1 MSGPRIVF
9 CSNNHIYD
17 ASLYDACP
25 YCSKIE
31 TERKEIG
38 VPDTGFAGEPVDIFG
53 PSGADDDPYGAT
65 VAGTGPAPTG
75 GSYPFGEPFGDAD
88 SGSFFSDDMTLKGDY
103 RPFESLEGTSKRS
116 DGPEAKMSFGT
127 ENPEA
132 EAASGADRPWE
143 ETSSGAD
150 NSEAEAGVS
159 RSAEG
164 FPGEAL
170 QNAPESG
177 SEVFQI
183 DPESDSEVYQN
194 APESDSEV
202 YQDDPESG
210 PEFLPSDGGAE
221 SEPSDEEEIP
231 EFKIPFFTKD
241 GVPDPRN
248 IDTSMGLAESMNG
261 SSSGED
267 KESPK
272 EGEEALKSFEASEEA
287 VKSPEADGEA
297 VKSPE
302 AGEEAVKS
310 PEEEEAAVK
319 SSDRGEEAV
328 IKDPVQKDTDDPAAS
343 TIPSQPLGETLK
355 GSNHPAQNGSAFGE
369 SDQSARKE
377 AFSAASSG
385 EAAGGYWESDDS
397 YEEEDEWES
406 FPLKNEGPVRGWF
419 VLQNGIQKDHS
430 IELCRKSMFIYDYEG
445 MCLIFSRQMEN
456 MTLLAT
462 IEQYKAVSILP
473 EPGVPFEVNGE
484 PRRSCGRLGAY
495 MKLRIGSHQVVYVP
509 IDDRLLNGE
518 R

>member
-1 MSGPRIVF
+1 M
-9 CSNNHIYD
+9 Y
-17 ASLYDACP
+17 
-25 YCSKIE
+25 
-31 TERKEIG
+31 
-38 VPDTGFAGEPVDIFG
+38 
-53 PSGADDDPYGAT
+53 
-65 VAGTGPAPTG
+65 
-75 GSYPFGEPFGDAD
+75 
-88 SGSFFSDDMTLKGDY
+88 
-103 RPFESLEGTSKRS
+103 
-116 DGPEAKMSFGT
+116 
-127 ENPEA
+127 
-132 EAASGADRPWE
+132 
-143 ETSSGAD
+143 
-150 NSEAEAGVS
+150 
-159 RSAEG
+159 
-164 FPGEAL
+164 
-170 QNAPESG
+170 QN
-177 SEVFQI
+177 
-183 DPESDSEVYQN
+183 DPESDSE
-194 APESDSEV
+194 AF
-202 YQDDPESG
+202 QDDPESG

-297 VKSPE
+297 EKSPE
-302 AGEEAVKS
+302 AGEEAEKS
-310 PEEEEAAVK
+310 PEEEEAAAK

-343 TIPSQPLGETLK
+343 TIPSQPLDETLK

-495 MKLRIGSHQVVYVP
+495 MKLRIGSHQMVYVP

>member
-75 GSYPFGEPFGDAD
+75 GSYPFGEPFGGAD

-132 EAASGADRPWE
+132 EAASEADRPWE

-194 APESDSEV
+194 APESDSEAF
-202 YQDDPESG
+202 QDDPESG

-272 EGEEALKSFEASEEA
+272 EGEEALKSFEASEE
-287 VKSPEADGEA
+287 VL
-297 VKSPE
+297 KSPE
-302 AGEEAVKS
+302 AGEGAVKS

-343 TIPSQPLGETLK
+343 TIPSKPLGETLK
-355 GSNHPAQNGSAFGE
+355 GSNQPAQRGSAFGE
-369 SDQSARKE
+369 SDQSARNE
-377 AFSAASSG
+377 SFTAASSQ
-385 EAAGGYWESDDS
+385 ETAGGYWESDDP

-445 MCLIFSRQMEN
+445 MCLIFSSQMEN

>member
-31 TERKEIG
+31 AERKEIG
-38 VPDTGFAGEPVDIFG
+38 APDTGFAGEPVDIFG

-75 GSYPFGEPFGDAD
+75 GSDPFGEPFGGAA

-103 RPFESLEGTSKRS
+103 RPFESLEGTAKRD
-116 DGPEAKMSFGT
+116 DGPEAETFFGT
-127 ENPEA
+127 ENPA
-132 EAASGADRPWE
+132 SEAASGADNPWE
-143 ETSSGAD
+143 ETSPGAD
-150 NSEAEAGVS
+150 NSEVETGVF

-170 QNAPESG
+170 QNAPES
-177 SEVFQI
+177 
-183 DPESDSEVYQN
+183 ESDVFQN

-202 YQDDPESG
+202 FQDAPESG
-210 PEFLPSDGGAE
+210 LEFVPSDGGAE
-221 SEPSDEEEIP
+221 SEPSDEEDIP

-267 KESPK
+267 KESP
-272 EGEEALKSFEASEEA
+272 EESEEA

-297 VKSPE
+297 GKSPE
-302 AGEEAVKS
+302 AGEEAEKS

-319 SSDRGEEAV
+319 SSDRGEEAA

-355 GSNHPAQNGSAFGE
+355 GSNQPAQRGPAFGE

-377 AFSAASSG
+377 SFSAASSQ
-385 EAAGGYWESDDS
+385 EAAGGYWESDDP

-445 MCLIFSRQMEN
+445 MCLVFSRQMEN

-462 IEQYKAVSILP
+462 IEQYKAISILP
-473 EPGVPFEVNGE
+473 EPGVPFKVNGE
-484 PRRSCGRLGAY
+484 SRRSCGRLGAY
-495 MKLRIGSHQVVYVP
+495 MKLLIGSHQVVYVP

-518 R
+518 G

>member
-31 TERKEIG
+31 AERKEIG
-38 VPDTGFAGEPVDIFG
+38 APDTGFAGEPVDIFG

-75 GSYPFGEPFGDAD
+75 GSDPFGEPFGGAD

-150 NSEAEAGVS
+150 NPEAEAGVS

-170 QNAPESG
+170 QNTPESG

-194 APESDSEV
+194 APESDSEAF
-202 YQDDPESG
+202 QDDPESG
-210 PEFLPSDGGAE
+210 LEFVPSDGGVE
-221 SEPSDEEEIP
+221 SDSSDEEEIP

-267 KESPK
+267 KESP
-272 EGEEALKSFEASEEA
+272 EESEEA

-297 VKSPE
+297 GKSPE
-302 AGEEAVKS
+302 AGEEAEKS
-310 PEEEEAAVK
+310 PEEEEAAAK

-355 GSNHPAQNGSAFGE
+355 GSNQPAQRGPAFGD

-377 AFSAASSG
+377 SFSAASSQ
-385 EAAGGYWESDDS
+385 ETAGGYWESDDP

-495 MKLRIGSHQVVYVP
+495 MKLLIGSHQVVYVP

>member
-17 ASLYDACP
+17 ASLYDECP

-31 TERKEIG
+31 AERKEIG
-38 VPDTGFAGEPVDIFG
+38 APAASVNSFAEPDTGFAGEPVDIFG
-53 PSGADDDPYGAT
+53 PSGAEDDPYGAT

-75 GSYPFGEPFGDAD
+75 GSYPFGEPFGGAA
-88 SGSFFSDDMTLKGDY
+88 SGSFFSDDMTLKGDS
-103 RPFESLEGTSKRS
+103 RPFESLEGTAKRS
-116 DGPEAKMSFGT
+116 DGPE
-127 ENPEA
+127 
-132 EAASGADRPWE
+132 
-143 ETSSGAD
+143 
-150 NSEAEAGVS
+150 
-159 RSAEG
+159 
-164 FPGEAL
+164 
-170 QNAPESG
+170 
-177 SEVFQI
+177 
-183 DPESDSEVYQN
+183 SDSE
-194 APESDSEV
+194 AF
-202 YQDDPESG
+202 QDDPKSG
-210 PEFLPSDGGAE
+210 LEFVPSEDGAE
-221 SEPSDEEEIP
+221 SEPSDEENIP

-248 IDTSMGLAESMNG
+248 IDTSMGLAEGMNG
-261 SSSGED
+261 SSAGED
-267 KESPK
+267 KESPE
-272 EGEEALKSFEASEEA
+272 EGEG
-287 VKSPEADGEA
+287 V

-302 AGEEAVKS
+302 AGEEAEKPPEAGGEAEKSPEAGEEAEKSPEAGEGAVKF
-310 PEEEEAAVK
+310 PEEEEETVG
-319 SSDRGEEAV
+319 SSEKGEETEV
-328 IKDPVQKDTDDPAAS
+328 KDPVQKDADGPAAS

-355 GSNHPAQNGSAFGE
+355 GSNQPAQRGAAFGD

-377 AFSAASSG
+377 SFSAASSQETG
-385 EAAGGYWESDDS
+385 GGYWESDDP

-495 MKLRIGSHQVVYVP
+495 MKLLIGSHQVVYVP

>member
-75 GSYPFGEPFGDAD
+75 GSDPFGEPFGGAA

-183 DPESDSEVYQN
+183 DLESDSEVYQN
-194 APESDSEV
+194 APESDSEAF
-202 YQDDPESG
+202 QDDPESG

-267 KESPK
+267 KESPE
-272 EGEEALKSFEASEEA
+272 EGEEALKSFEASEE
-287 VKSPEADGEA
+287 VL
-297 VKSPE
+297 KSPE
-302 AGEEAVKS
+302 AGEGAVKS

-377 AFSAASSG
+377 AFSDASS
-385 EAAGGYWESDDS
+385 EKAEGGYWESDDS

-445 MCLIFSRQMEN
+445 MCLIFSSQMEN

>member
-31 TERKEIG
+31 AERKEIG
-38 VPDTGFAGEPVDIFG
+38 APDTGFAGEPVDIFG

-75 GSYPFGEPFGDAD
+75 GSDPFGEPFGGAA

-150 NSEAEAGVS
+150 NSEAKAGVS

-183 DPESDSEVYQN
+183 DLESDSEVYQN
-194 APESDSEV
+194 APESDSEAF
-202 YQDDPESG
+202 QDDPESG

-231 EFKIPFFTKD
+231 ELKIPFFTKD

-267 KESPK
+267 KESPE
-272 EGEEALKSFEASEEA
+272 EGEEALKSFEASEE
-287 VKSPEADGEA
+287 VL
-297 VKSPE
+297 KSPE
-302 AGEEAVKS
+302 AGEGAVKS

-377 AFSAASSG
+377 AFSAASS
-385 EAAGGYWESDDS
+385 EKAEGGYWESDDS

-445 MCLIFSRQMEN
+445 MCLIFSSQMEN

>member
-31 TERKEIG
+31 AERKEIG
-38 VPDTGFAGEPVDIFG
+38 APDTGFAGEPVDIFG

-75 GSYPFGEPFGDAD
+75 GSDPFGEPFAGAA

-103 RPFESLEGTSKRS
+103 RPFESLEGTAKRD
-116 DGPEAKMSFGT
+116 DGPEAETFFGT

-159 RSAEG
+159 WSVEG

-194 APESDSEV
+194 APESDSEAF
-202 YQDDPESG
+202 QDDPESG

-267 KESPK
+267 KESPE
-272 EGEEALKSFEASEEA
+272 EGEEALKSFEASEE
-287 VKSPEADGEA
+287 VL
-297 VKSPE
+297 KSPE
-302 AGEEAVKS
+302 AGEGAVKS

-430 IELCRKSMFIYDYEG
+430 VELCRKSMFIYDYEG

>member
-1 MSGPRIVF
+1 M
-9 CSNNHIYD
+9 
-17 ASLYDACP
+17 
-25 YCSKIE
+25 
-31 TERKEIG
+31 
-38 VPDTGFAGEPVDIFG
+38 
-53 PSGADDDPYGAT
+53 
-65 VAGTGPAPTG
+65 
-75 GSYPFGEPFGDAD
+75 
-88 SGSFFSDDMTLKGDY
+88 
-103 RPFESLEGTSKRS
+103 
-116 DGPEAKMSFGT
+116 
-127 ENPEA
+127 
-132 EAASGADRPWE
+132 
-143 ETSSGAD
+143 
-150 NSEAEAGVS
+150 
-159 RSAEG
+159 
-164 FPGEAL
+164 

-177 SEVFQI
+177 SEVLQI

-194 APESDSEV
+194 DPESDSEAF
-202 YQDDPESG
+202 QDDPESG
-210 PEFLPSDGGAE
+210 LEFVPSDGGAE

-248 IDTSMGLAESMNG
+248 IDTSMGLAESMNR

-267 KESPK
+267 KESPE
-272 EGEEALKSFEASEEA
+272 EGEEA
-287 VKSPEADGEA
+287 VKSPETGE
-297 VKSPE
+297 
-302 AGEEAVKS
+302 GAVKS

-445 MCLIFSRQMEN
+445 MCLIFSSQMEN

-495 MKLRIGSHQVVYVP
+495 MKLLIGSHQVVYVP

>member
-75 GSYPFGEPFGDAD
+75 GSDPFGEPFGGAA

-103 RPFESLEGTSKRS
+103 RPFESLEGTAKRD
-116 DGPEAKMSFGT
+116 DGPEAETFFGT

-159 RSAEG
+159 WSVEG

-177 SEVFQI
+177 SEVLQI

-194 APESDSEV
+194 APESDSEAF
-202 YQDDPESG
+202 QDDPESG
-210 PEFLPSDGGAE
+210 LEFVPSDGGAE
-221 SEPSDEEEIP
+221 SEPADEEEIP

-261 SSSGED
+261 SSSGE
-267 KESPK
+267 
-272 EGEEALKSFEASEEA
+272 
-287 VKSPEADGEA
+287 
-297 VKSPE
+297 
-302 AGEEAVKS
+302 
-310 PEEEEAAVK
+310 EEEAAVK
-319 SSDRGEEAV
+319 SSDRGEEAA

-355 GSNHPAQNGSAFGE
+355 GSNQPAQNGSAFGE
-369 SDQSARKE
+369 SDQSVRKE
-377 AFSAASSG
+377 AFSAASSE

-495 MKLRIGSHQVVYVP
+495 MKLLIGSHQVVYVP

>member
-31 TERKEIG
+31 AERKEIG
-38 VPDTGFAGEPVDIFG
+38 APDTGFSGEPVDIFG

-75 GSYPFGEPFGDAD
+75 GSDPFGEPFGGAA
-88 SGSFFSDDMTLKGDY
+88 SGSFFSDDMTLKGDS
-103 RPFESLEGTSKRS
+103 RPFESLEGTAKRD
-116 DGPEAKMSFGT
+116 DGPEAETFFGT
-127 ENPEA
+127 ENPA
-132 EAASGADRPWE
+132 SEAASGADSPWE
-143 ETSSGAD
+143 ETSPGAD
-150 NSEAEAGVS
+150 NSEAETGGS

-170 QNAPESG
+170 QNAPES
-177 SEVFQI
+177 
-183 DPESDSEVYQN
+183 ESDVFQN
-194 APESDSEV
+194 APES
-202 YQDDPESG
+202 G
-210 PEFLPSDGGAE
+210 LEFVPSDGGAE
-221 SEPSDEEEIP
+221 SEPSDEEDIP

-267 KESPK
+267 KESP
-272 EGEEALKSFEASEEA
+272 EESEEA

-297 VKSPE
+297 GKSPE
-302 AGEEAVKS
+302 AGEEAEKS
-310 PEEEEAAVK
+310 PEEEEAAAK

-355 GSNHPAQNGSAFGE
+355 GSNQPAQRGPVFGD

-377 AFSAASSG
+377 SFSAASSQ
-385 EAAGGYWESDDS
+385 ETAGGYWESDDS

-462 IEQYKAVSILP
+462 IEQYKAISILP
-473 EPGVPFEVNGE
+473 EPGVPFKVNGE
-484 PRRSCGRLGAY
+484 ARRSCGRLGAY
-495 MKLRIGSHQVVYVP
+495 MKLLIGSHQVVYVP

>member
-31 TERKEIG
+31 AERKEIG
-38 VPDTGFAGEPVDIFG
+38 APDTGFAGEPVDIFG

-75 GSYPFGEPFGDAD
+75 GSDPFGEPFGGAA

-103 RPFESLEGTSKRS
+103 KPFESLEGTAKRDDS
-116 DGPEAKMSFGT
+116 PEAETFFGT
-127 ENPEA
+127 ENPA
-132 EAASGADRPWE
+132 SEAASGADNPWE
-143 ETSSGAD
+143 ETSPGAD
-150 NSEAEAGVS
+150 NSEVETGVF

-170 QNAPESG
+170 QNAPES
-177 SEVFQI
+177 
-183 DPESDSEVYQN
+183 ESDVFQN

-202 YQDDPESG
+202 FQDAPESG
-210 PEFLPSDGGAE
+210 LEFVPSDGGAE
-221 SEPSDEEEIP
+221 SEPSDEEDIP

-267 KESPK
+267 KESP
-272 EGEEALKSFEASEEA
+272 EESEEA

-297 VKSPE
+297 GKSPE
-302 AGEEAVKS
+302 AGEEAEKS

-319 SSDRGEEAV
+319 SSDRGEEAA

-355 GSNHPAQNGSAFGE
+355 GSNQPAQRGPAFGE

-377 AFSAASSG
+377 SFSAASSQ
-385 EAAGGYWESDDS
+385 EAAGGYWESDDP

-445 MCLIFSRQMEN
+445 MCLVFSRQMEN

-462 IEQYKAVSILP
+462 IEQYKAISILP
-473 EPGVPFEVNGE
+473 EPGVPFKVNGE
-484 PRRSCGRLGAY
+484 SRRSCGRLGAY
-495 MKLRIGSHQVVYVP
+495 MKLLIGSHQVVYVP

-518 R
+518 G

>member
-31 TERKEIG
+31 AERKEIG
-38 VPDTGFAGEPVDIFG
+38 APAASVNSFAEPDTGFAGEPVDIFG
-53 PSGADDDPYGAT
+53 PSGAEDDPYGAT

-75 GSYPFGEPFGDAD
+75 GSDPFGEPFGGAA

-116 DGPEAKMSFGT
+116 DGPES
-127 ENPEA
+127 
-132 EAASGADRPWE
+132 D
-143 ETSSGAD
+143 
-150 NSEAEAGVS
+150 
-159 RSAEG
+159 
-164 FPGEAL
+164 
-170 QNAPESG
+170 
-177 SEVFQI
+177 SEVFQ
-183 DPESDSEVYQN
+183 DDSE
-194 APESDSEV
+194 
-202 YQDDPESG
+202 SG
-210 PEFLPSDGGAE
+210 LEFVPSDGGAE
-221 SEPSDEEEIP
+221 SEPSDEEDIP

-267 KESPK
+267 KESP
-272 EGEEALKSFEASEEA
+272 EESEEA
-287 VKSPEADGEA
+287 VKSPEAGGEA
-297 VKSPE
+297 EKFPEANEEAEKSPE
-302 AGEEAVKS
+302 AGEGEVKF
-310 PEEEEAAVK
+310 PEEEGEAVN
-319 SSDRGEEAV
+319 SSEKDEEAV
-328 IKDPVQKDTDDPAAS
+328 IKDPVQKDADDPAAS

-355 GSNHPAQNGSAFGE
+355 GSNQPAQRGSAFGE
-369 SDQSARKE
+369 SDQSARNE
-377 AFSAASSG
+377 SFSAASSQ
-385 EAAGGYWESDDS
+385 EAAGGYWESDDP

-445 MCLIFSRQMEN
+445 MCLIFSSQMEN

>member
-9 CSNNHIYD
+9 CCNNHIYD

-31 TERKEIG
+31 AERKEIG
-38 VPDTGFAGEPVDIFG
+38 APDTGFAGEPVDIFG

-75 GSYPFGEPFGDAD
+75 GSDPFGEPFGGAA

-103 RPFESLEGTSKRS
+103 RPFESLEGTAKRDDS
-116 DGPEAKMSFGT
+116 PEAETFFGT
-127 ENPEA
+127 EHPES
-132 EAASGADRPWE
+132 E
-143 ETSSGAD
+143 
-150 NSEAEAGVS
+150 SEAS
-159 RSAEG
+159 
-164 FPGEAL
+164 
-170 QNAPESG
+170 QTAPESG
-177 SEVFQI
+177 SEVLQI

-194 APESDSEV
+194 DQKSDSEAF
-202 YQDDPESG
+202 QDDPESG

-272 EGEEALKSFEASEEA
+272 EGEEALKSFEASEE
-287 VKSPEADGEA
+287 VL
-297 VKSPE
+297 KSPE
-302 AGEEAVKS
+302 AGEGAVKS

-445 MCLIFSRQMEN
+445 MCLIFSSQMEN

>member
-1 MSGPRIVF
+1 MSRPRIVF

-31 TERKEIG
+31 AERKEIG
-38 VPDTGFAGEPVDIFG
+38 APDTGFAGEPVDIFG

-150 NSEAEAGVS
+150 NSEADAGDS
-159 RSAEG
+159 WSAEG

-170 QNAPESG
+170 QTAPESG
-177 SEVFQI
+177 SEVLQI

-194 APESDSEV
+194 APESDSEAF
-202 YQDDPESG
+202 QDDPESG

-248 IDTSMGLAESMNG
+248 IDTSMGLAESMNE

-267 KESPK
+267 KESPE
-272 EGEEALKSFEASEEA
+272 EGEEALKSFEASEE
-287 VKSPEADGEA
+287 VL
-297 VKSPE
+297 KSPE
-302 AGEEAVKS
+302 AGEGAVKS
-310 PEEEEAAVK
+310 PEEEAGVK
-319 SSDRGEEAV
+319 SSDRGEEAA

-355 GSNHPAQNGSAFGE
+355 GSNQLAQKESAFGE

-377 AFSAASSG
+377 AFSAASS
-385 EAAGGYWESDDS
+385 EETAGGYWESDDS

-430 IELCRKSMFIYDYEG
+430 VELCRKSMFIYDYEG

>member
-31 TERKEIG
+31 AERKEIG
-38 VPDTGFAGEPVDIFG
+38 APDTGFAGEPVDIFG

-75 GSYPFGEPFGDAD
+75 GSDPFGEPFGGAA

-103 RPFESLEGTSKRS
+103 RPFESLEGTAKRD
-116 DGPEAKMSFGT
+116 DGPEAETFFGT

-194 APESDSEV
+194 APESDSEAF
-202 YQDDPESG
+202 QDDPESG

-267 KESPK
+267 KESPE
-272 EGEEALKSFEASEEA
+272 EGEEALKSFEASEE
-287 VKSPEADGEA
+287 VL
-297 VKSPE
+297 KSPE
-302 AGEEAVKS
+302 AGEGAVKS

>member
-25 YCSKIE
+25 YCSKDD
-31 TERKEIG
+31 TFSRDPYG
-38 VPDTGFAGEPVDIFG
+38 DPNTGFAGEPVDIFG

-75 GSYPFGEPFGDAD
+75 GSDPFGEPFGGAA

-103 RPFESLEGTSKRS
+103 RPFESLEGTAKRD
-116 DGPEAKMSFGT
+116 DGPEAETFFGT

-170 QNAPESG
+170 QNAPESI
-177 SEVFQI
+177 SEVFQNV
-183 DPESDSEVYQN
+183 PESDSAEFH
-194 APESDSEV
+194 
-202 YQDDPESG
+202 DDPE
-210 PEFLPSDGGAE
+210 FVPSDGEEE
-221 SEPSDEEEIP
+221 SEPSYEEDIP
-231 EFKIPFFTKD
+231 VLKIPFFTKD

-248 IDTSMGLAESMNG
+248 IDTSLGLAESMNG

-267 KESPK
+267 KESRK
-272 EGEEALKSFEASEEA
+272 ESE
-287 VKSPEADGEA
+287 EA

-302 AGEEAVKS
+302 AGEEALKI
-310 PEEEEAAVK
+310 PEEEGEAAK
-319 SSDRGEEAV
+319 SFEKGEDAV
-328 IKDPVQKDTDDPAAS
+328 IRDPVQKDTDDPAAR

-355 GSNHPAQNGSAFGE
+355 GSN
-369 SDQSARKE
+369 
-377 AFSAASSG
+377 
-385 EAAGGYWESDDS
+385 YWEADDP

-495 MKLRIGSHQVVYVP
+495 MKLLIGSHQVVYVP

>member
-31 TERKEIG
+31 AERKEIG
-38 VPDTGFAGEPVDIFG
+38 GPDTGFAGEPVDIFG

-75 GSYPFGEPFGDAD
+75 GSYPFGEPFGGAD

-194 APESDSEV
+194 APESDSEAF
-202 YQDDPESG
+202 QDDPESG
-210 PEFLPSDGGAE
+210 PEFFPSDGGAE

-267 KESPK
+267 KESPE
-272 EGEEALKSFEASEEA
+272 EGEEALKSFEASEE
-287 VKSPEADGEA
+287 VL
-297 VKSPE
+297 KSPE
-302 AGEEAVKS
+302 AGEGAVKS
-310 PEEEEAAVK
+310 
-319 SSDRGEEAV
+319 
-328 IKDPVQKDTDDPAAS
+328 
-343 TIPSQPLGETLK
+343 ET
-355 GSNHPAQNGSAFGE
+355 
-369 SDQSARKE
+369 
-377 AFSAASSG
+377 
-385 EAAGGYWESDDS
+385 
-397 YEEEDEWES
+397 
-406 FPLKNEGPVRGWF
+406 
-419 VLQNGIQKDHS
+419 
-430 IELCRKSMFIYDYEG
+430 
-445 MCLIFSRQMEN
+445 
-456 MTLLAT
+456 
-462 IEQYKAVSILP
+462 
-473 EPGVPFEVNGE
+473 
-484 PRRSCGRLGAY
+484 
-495 MKLRIGSHQVVYVP
+495 
-509 IDDRLLNGE
+509 
-518 R
+518 

>member
-31 TERKEIG
+31 AERKEIG
-38 VPDTGFAGEPVDIFG
+38 APDTGFAGEPVDIFG

-150 NSEAEAGVS
+150 NSEADAGDS
-159 RSAEG
+159 WSAEG

-170 QNAPESG
+170 QTAPESG
-177 SEVFQI
+177 SEVLQI

-194 APESDSEV
+194 DPESDSEAF
-202 YQDDPESG
+202 QDDPESG

-248 IDTSMGLAESMNG
+248 IDTSLGLAESMNG

-267 KESPK
+267 MESPE
-272 EGEEALKSFEASEEA
+272 EGEEALKSFEASEE
-287 VKSPEADGEA
+287 VL
-297 VKSPE
+297 KSPE
-302 AGEEAVKS
+302 AGEGAVKS

-355 GSNHPAQNGSAFGE
+355 GSNQPAQKESAFGE

-377 AFSAASSG
+377 AFSAASSE

-495 MKLRIGSHQVVYVP
+495 MKLLIGSHQVVYVP

>member
-38 VPDTGFAGEPVDIFG
+38 APDTGFAGEPVDIFG

-75 GSYPFGEPFGDAD
+75 GSDPFGEPFGGAA

-194 APESDSEV
+194 APESDSEAF
-202 YQDDPESG
+202 QDDPESG

-248 IDTSMGLAESMNG
+248 IDTSMGLAESMNE
-261 SSSGED
+261 SSSG
-267 KESPK
+267 
-272 EGEEALKSFEASEEA
+272 
-287 VKSPEADGEA
+287 
-297 VKSPE
+297 
-302 AGEEAVKS
+302 
-310 PEEEEAAVK
+310 EEEEAAVK
-319 SSDRGEEAV
+319 SSDRGEEAA

-343 TIPSQPLGETLK
+343 T
-355 GSNHPAQNGSAFGE
+355 
-369 SDQSARKE
+369 
-377 AFSAASSG
+377 
-385 EAAGGYWESDDS
+385 
-397 YEEEDEWES
+397 
-406 FPLKNEGPVRGWF
+406 
-419 VLQNGIQKDHS
+419 
-430 IELCRKSMFIYDYEG
+430 
-445 MCLIFSRQMEN
+445 
-456 MTLLAT
+456 
-462 IEQYKAVSILP
+462 
-473 EPGVPFEVNGE
+473 GVK
-484 PRRSCGRLGAY
+484 RR
-495 MKLRIGSHQVVYVP
+495 
-509 IDDRLLNGE
+509 
-518 R
+518 

>member
-31 TERKEIG
+31 AERKEIG
-38 VPDTGFAGEPVDIFG
+38 TPDTGFAGEPVDIFG

-75 GSYPFGEPFGDAD
+75 GSDPFGEPFGDAD

-150 NSEAEAGVS
+150 NSEADAGDS
-159 RSAEG
+159 WSAEG

-170 QNAPESG
+170 QTAPESG
-177 SEVFQI
+177 SEVLQI

-194 APESDSEV
+194 APESDSEAF
-202 YQDDPESG
+202 QDDPESG

-221 SEPSDEEEIP
+221 SEPSDEEEIS

-267 KESPK
+267 KESPE
-272 EGEEALKSFEASEEA
+272 EGEEALKSFEASEE
-287 VKSPEADGEA
+287 VL
-297 VKSPE
+297 KSPE
-302 AGEEAVKS
+302 AGEGAVKS

-319 SSDRGEEAV
+319 SSDRGEKAA
-328 IKDPVQKDTDDPAAS
+328 IKDPVQKDTDDPASS

-355 GSNHPAQNGSAFGE
+355 GSNHPAQDGSAFGE

-377 AFSAASSG
+377 AFSAASSE

-445 MCLIFSRQMEN
+445 MCLIFSSQMEN

-495 MKLRIGSHQVVYVP
+495 MKLLIGSHQVVYVP

>member
-177 SEVFQI
+177 SEVFQN
-183 DPESDSEVYQN
+183 DPESDSE
-194 APESDSEV
+194 AF
-202 YQDDPESG
+202 QDDPESG

-267 KESPK
+267 KESPE
-272 EGEEALKSFEASEEA
+272 EGEEALKSFEASEE
-287 VKSPEADGEA
+287 VL
-297 VKSPE
+297 KSPE
-302 AGEEAVKS
+302 AGEGAVKS

>member
-1 MSGPRIVF
+1 
-9 CSNNHIYD
+9 
-17 ASLYDACP
+17 
-25 YCSKIE
+25 
-31 TERKEIG
+31 
-38 VPDTGFAGEPVDIFG
+38 
-53 PSGADDDPYGAT
+53 
-65 VAGTGPAPTG
+65 
-75 GSYPFGEPFGDAD
+75 
-88 SGSFFSDDMTLKGDY
+88 
-103 RPFESLEGTSKRS
+103 
-116 DGPEAKMSFGT
+116 MSFGT

-183 DPESDSEVYQN
+183 DLESDSEVYQN
-194 APESDSEV
+194 APESDSEAF
-202 YQDDPESG
+202 QDDPESG

-267 KESPK
+267 MESPE
-272 EGEEALKSFEASEEA
+272 EGEEALKSFEASEE
-287 VKSPEADGEA
+287 VL
-297 VKSPE
+297 KSPE
-302 AGEEAVKS
+302 AGEGAVKS

-377 AFSAASSG
+377 AFSAASSE

-445 MCLIFSRQMEN
+445 MCLIFSSQMEN

>member
-75 GSYPFGEPFGDAD
+75 GSDPFGEPFGGAD

-150 NSEAEAGVS
+150 NPEAEAGVS

-170 QNAPESG
+170 QNTPESG

-194 APESDSEV
+194 APESDSEAF
-202 YQDDPESG
+202 QDDPESG
-210 PEFLPSDGGAE
+210 LEFVPSDGGVE
-221 SEPSDEEEIP
+221 SDSSDEEEIP

-267 KESPK
+267 KESP
-272 EGEEALKSFEASEEA
+272 EESEEA

-297 VKSPE
+297 GKSPE
-302 AGEEAVKS
+302 AGEEAEKS
-310 PEEEEAAVK
+310 PEEEEAAAK

-355 GSNHPAQNGSAFGE
+355 GSNQPAQRGPAFGD

-377 AFSAASSG
+377 SFSAASSQ
-385 EAAGGYWESDDS
+385 ETAGGYWESDDP

-495 MKLRIGSHQVVYVP
+495 MKLLIGSHQVVYVP

>member
-31 TERKEIG
+31 AERKEIG
-38 VPDTGFAGEPVDIFG
+38 APDTGFAGEPVDIFG

-75 GSYPFGEPFGDAD
+75 GSYPFGEPFGGAA
-88 SGSFFSDDMTLKGDY
+88 SESFFPDDMTLKGDY
-103 RPFESLEGTSKRS
+103 RPFESLEGTAKRD
-116 DGPEAKMSFGT
+116 DGPEAETFFGT

-159 RSAEG
+159 WSVEG
-164 FPGEAL
+164 FHGEAL

-194 APESDSEV
+194 APESDSEAF
-202 YQDDPESG
+202 QDDPESG
-210 PEFLPSDGGAE
+210 LEFVPSDGGAE

-248 IDTSMGLAESMNG
+248 IDTSLGLAESMNG

-267 KESPK
+267 MESPE
-272 EGEEALKSFEASEEA
+272 EGEEALKSFEASEE
-287 VKSPEADGEA
+287 VL
-297 VKSPE
+297 KSPE
-302 AGEEAVKS
+302 AGEGAVKS

-355 GSNHPAQNGSAFGE
+355 GSNQPAQRGSAFGE